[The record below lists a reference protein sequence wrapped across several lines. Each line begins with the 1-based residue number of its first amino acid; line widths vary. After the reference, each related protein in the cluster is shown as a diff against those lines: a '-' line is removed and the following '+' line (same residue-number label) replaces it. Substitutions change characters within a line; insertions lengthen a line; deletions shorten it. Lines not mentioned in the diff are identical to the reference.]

1 MIYSVSEVGDM
12 ADFLKAFPFVS
23 MDDYMWKMS
32 SPMIR
37 IMAADNTHV
46 EHLSEKQAERL
57 KRERNGIHFGRE
69 QDKGMF
75 DDLGR
80 NIMLT

>member
-23 MDDYMWKMS
+23 MEDYMWKMS

-46 EHLSEKQAERL
+46 EHLSEKQAQKL
-57 KRERNGIHFGRE
+57 KRMKHGMHIGDMGNGFVN
-69 QDKGMF
+69 
-75 DDLGR
+75 DLGQ
-80 NIMLT
+80 NIME